1 MGYIV
6 FTTLGDKLNHV
17 SMVSNHPPFGVN
29 HSGSIL
35 ASGHKTCVCI
45 FIYIYIHIHVIHT
58 IYIYIHVDL
67 YTCVYIH
74 IHVYIYI

>member
-35 ASGHKTCVCI
+35 ASGHKTCVYI
-45 FIYIYIHIHVIHT
+45 YKYIYIH
-58 IYIYIHVDL
+58 
-67 YTCVYIH
+67 
-74 IHVYIYI
+74 